1 MYRPRQ
7 RSIRRLPHLE
17 RLPNIDDVMSAMEQA
32 RNLKG
37 ATFELDWTMAD
48 GLTAYRLLVT
58 ITPDSSDPQWELIIG
73 EGRSEVEAWNYKT
86 GDVALVLN
94 LVLSEA
100 TENVS
105 DASTNLLG
113 GAGDINER
121 NPGLSGSYSTS
132 LMGLGALA
140 TTSNK
145 LPAFQPSHTQK
156 APTMEGTLKDMPV
169 PTLLQSIAMGEMTGK
184 LVITNDQTGSELFF
198 TSGAL
203 IHATVLNLKGD
214 LAIMELVT
222 WDDGKFRFY
231 RDEKTDQK
239 TVERRVD
246 ALLME
251 SITLLDQSKFLLKSG
266 LKMETY
272 LNKKFPEMSEAE
284 FEQKI
289 KAGAPC
295 DINLQKQFYLRLDG
309 NSTMFDILRER
320 PMVKKEWVPILFNM
334 LQCDLVALSDKPL
347 VKDKASLLAST
358 ALDRNAI
365 DTVAKGLKRPD
376 TGIISYP
383 AFQYFLEQEFFRF
396 QFYGAPFSVIIFD
409 LWLQGQDKL
418 EALSMQSI
426 AEATRRIS
434 SVKRSID
441 VLAHFEALNYA
452 LLLPNTETAS
462 AAILAHRIL
471 EVIYASSLVA
481 GQDPRRVAL
490 SFGIAGVPGDCR
502 EVGLLLS
509 AAKVAKNVAQKSEFP
524 IIMFKDLQAP
534 QE

>member
-7 RSIRRLPHLE
+7 RTIKRLPHLE
-17 RLPNIDDVMSAMEQA
+17 RLPNIDDVMSAMQQA
-32 RNLKG
+32 RNSKG
-37 ATFELDWTMAD
+37 ITFELDWTMAD

-58 ITPDSSDPQWELIIG
+58 VNPDSSDPQWELIVG
-73 EGRSEVEAWNYKT
+73 EGRNEVEAWSYKT

-113 GAGDINER
+113 GGIDER

-132 LMGLGALA
+132 LMGLGALT

-145 LPAFQPSHTQK
+145 LPVFEATHTQK
-156 APTMEGTLKDMPV
+156 APNMEGTLKDMPV

-184 LVITNDQTGSELFF
+184 LVITGDQTGSELFF
-198 TSGAL
+198 TNGAL
-203 IHATVLNLKGD
+203 IHAQVLNLKGD

-222 WDDGKFRFY
+222 WDDGRFMFY
-231 RDEKTDQK
+231 RDERTDQK

-272 LNKKFPEMSEAE
+272 LNKKYAELSEAE

-365 DTVAKGLKRPD
+365 DTVVKGLKRPD

-383 AFQYFLEQEFFRF
+383 AFQFFLEQEFFRF
-396 QFYGAPFSVIIFD
+396 QFSGAPFSVVIFD

-418 EALSMQSI
+418 EALPMQAI
-426 AEATRRIS
+426 AEATRRVS

-462 AAILAHRIL
+462 AAILAHRML
-471 EVIYASSLVA
+471 EVIYANSLIA
-481 GQDPRRVAL
+481 GMDPRRVAL
-490 SFGIAGVPGDCR
+490 SFGIAGIPGDCR

>member
-7 RSIRRLPHLE
+7 RSIKRLPQLE
-17 RLPNIDDVMSAMEQA
+17 RLPTIDDVMSAMQQA
-32 RNLKG
+32 RSSKG
-37 ATFELDWTMAD
+37 ITYELDWTMAD

-58 ITPDSSDPQWELIIG
+58 VAVDSSDPQWELIVG
-73 EGRSEVEAWNYKT
+73 EGRSEVEAWSYKT

-113 GAGDINER
+113 GAGDVNER
-121 NPGLSGSYSTS
+121 NAGSYSTS
-132 LMGLGALA
+132 LMGLGSLT

-145 LPAFQPSHTQK
+145 LPVFQPTHAQK

-184 LVITNDQTGSELFF
+184 LVITNEQTGSELFF
-198 TSGAL
+198 TNGAL

-222 WDDGKFRFY
+222 WDDGRFLFY

-272 LNKKFPEMSEAE
+272 LNKKYPEMSEAE

-347 VKDKASLLAST
+347 VKDKASLLSST

-365 DTVAKGLKRPD
+365 DSVVKGLKRPD

-418 EALSMQSI
+418 EALPMQAI
-426 AEATRRIS
+426 AEATRRIGG
-434 SVKRSID
+434 VKRSID

-462 AAILAHRIL
+462 AAILAHRML
-471 EVIYASSLVA
+471 EVVHANSLVA
-481 GQDPRRVAL
+481 GMDPRRVAL

-534 QE
+534 PE